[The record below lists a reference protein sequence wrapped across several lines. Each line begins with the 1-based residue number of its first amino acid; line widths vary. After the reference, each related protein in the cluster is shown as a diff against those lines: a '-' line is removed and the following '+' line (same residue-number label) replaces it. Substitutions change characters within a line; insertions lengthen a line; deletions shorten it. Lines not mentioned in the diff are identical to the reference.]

1 MMRRSHPDHTDAS
14 FIRKGPSLNKLTTIA
29 TLSLIGLVGS
39 PALAQTQGN
48 GETEALPPISGDPV
62 EIGRAPE
69 REITSW
75 AFAMRSGTSRK
86 KGSTV
91 ARMLACS

>member
-39 PALAQTQGN
+39 PALAQTQRDRAEQVGHRIIEEFPN
-48 GETEALPPISGDPV
+48 TRMAEEVRGMIDTIRERARSIS
-62 EIGRAPE
+62 R
-69 REITSW
+69 
-75 AFAMRSGTSRK
+75 
-86 KGSTV
+86 
-91 ARMLACS
+91 